1 LGAEIPVIGEESFTM
16 DNLDVVQR
24 LRLIEALLKYLV
36 TLVAGVIVLI
46 ASALIFLS
54 ARPYLG
60 GLIAAG
66 LVVVA
71 WPLMGRALLKPTRHM
86 LD

>member
-1 LGAEIPVIGEESFTM
+1 M
-16 DNLDVVQR
+16 DNLDVAQR
-24 LRLIEALLKYLV
+24 LKLIEALIKYLI
-36 TLVAGVIVLI
+36 TLVAGVIVLV

-54 ARPYLG
+54 VQPFWG

-66 LVVVA
+66 AVIVA
-71 WPLMGRALLKPTRHM
+71 WPLMGRALLRPMRNM